1 MILQQKAT
9 KKRKKKRA
17 NMRQSWKNFTKL
29 SNSYLAKRRRV
40 ALVLTTSVPIV
51 MLSLKKVQLIISV
64 KTARRS
70 STNSIAMTNTNVISS
85 ICKTVNR
92 IIRPTKK
99 KYDGQ
104 QHYFYISLD
113 YKYKHHI
120 SSISVSTE
128 LDCSRI
134 VQFML

>member
-1 MILQQKAT
+1 
-9 KKRKKKRA
+9 
-17 NMRQSWKNFTKL
+17 MRQSWKNFTKL

-104 QHYFYISLD
+104 
-113 YKYKHHI
+113 
-120 SSISVSTE
+120 
-128 LDCSRI
+128 
-134 VQFML
+134 

>member
-1 MILQQKAT
+1 
-9 KKRKKKRA
+9 
-17 NMRQSWKNFTKL
+17 MRQSWKNFTKL

-99 KYDGQ
+99 YDCQ
-104 QHYFYISLD
+104 SHYFYISLD

-134 VQFML
+134 V

>member
-1 MILQQKAT
+1 
-9 KKRKKKRA
+9 
-17 NMRQSWKNFTKL
+17 MRQSWKNFTKL

-40 ALVLTTSVPIV
+40 ALVLTTSVLIV
-51 MLSLKKVQLIISV
+51 MLFLKKVQLIISV

-104 QHYFYISLD
+104 
-113 YKYKHHI
+113 
-120 SSISVSTE
+120 
-128 LDCSRI
+128 
-134 VQFML
+134 